1 MASFALQA
9 SDAKE
14 DSGTQNVTLNLSAA
28 PTWAIT
34 LNFTEGGTTTPG
46 RHYGPLSGKVSVTA
60 GATTATIPVQII
72 DDSVDDDGETIVLT
86 LIAGKGYTVG
96 TSDTHTLTIRNEPAV
111 PTVTVARKAG
121 TTSSVTEGDS
131 ASFTVTASPAPAA
144 DLEVTLAV
152 ADDATSDFL
161 ASDDEG
167 KKTVTIAA
175 SQTSAELTVPT
186 QDDSANEADG
196 SVTATVQTGSG
207 YTPSDT
213 NGSASVAVSDDD
225 DPTLS
230 VTMAPAS
237 ASEGDTGNNA
247 YATVTFGLDPVR
259 GEATVFKACL
269 KNTGTAVRGSSG
281 DYRFV
286 NANSDTPLTL
296 TNDCHSY
303 TLAANTASGT
313 VRLLVRGDADVEPD
327 ETVVVELKD
336 PPAGWWFPGR
346 RERRPTPSS
355 MTIPARPRACRPNSA
370 PMSRAMRAR
379 PGASRRTM

>member
-14 DSGTQNVTLNLSAA
+14 DSGTQNVTVNLSPA

-46 RHYGPLSGKVSVTA
+46 RHYGPLSGKVSVPA
-60 GATTATIPVQII
+60 GATTATIPGQII

-237 ASEGDTGNNA
+237 ASEGDTGKT

-259 GEATVFKACL
+259 GEATSFKACL
-269 KNTGTAVRGSSG
+269 KNTGTATQGASA
-281 DYRFV
+281 DYQFV
-286 NANSDTPLTL
+286 NAGSDTPLTL
-296 TNDCHSY
+296 ANDCHSY
-303 TLAANTASGT
+303 TLAANAASGS
-313 VRLLVRGDADVEPD
+313 VRLLVRSDGDFEPD

-336 PPAGWWFPGR
+336 PPVGVVVSGAAG
-346 RERRPTPSS
+346 TATY
-355 MTIPARPRACRPNSA
+355 TILNDDAAPAACVPAALLQKVEKYYDHN
-370 PMSRAMRAR
+370 
-379 PGASRRTM
+379 